1 MIEVP
6 IVVDEDEVKVA
17 NFVESIGLQ
26 VDIGPRGERG
36 SIIFSGIGDPES
48 KVQPPSPTADPVF
61 QGVSE
66 IRVNDFYI
74 DVGSAG
80 YAWLYQYQPSPLNWT
95 LVTRMNP
102 PIYSAKHSLLFTSG
116 ATDPLSI
123 PLADIIG
130 ASTTSLTADQF
141 IITVNPLVAGGATD
155 TYIVNPT
162 SITKIEPNLDVVFHT
177 RKFTTTAVSVPAS
190 VTLDCLVSVGVG
202 A

>member
-36 SIIFSGIGDPES
+36 SIIFSGVGNPEA
-48 KVQPPSPTADPVF
+48 KTMPPNPGADPVF

-74 DVGSAG
+74 DVGTAG
-80 YAWLYQYQPSPLNWT
+80 YTWLYQYQPEPLGWT

-102 PIYSAKHSLLFTSG
+102 PIYSAKHSLAFSG
-116 ATDPLSI
+116 
-123 PLADIIG
+123 G
-130 ASTTSLTADQF
+130 ASTTLTIPLQDIIGVTTTSLNSEKF
-141 IITVNPLVAGGATD
+141 IVTVNPLVANGTVD

-162 SITKIEPNLDVVFHT
+162 SITKVEPNLNIIFHT
-177 RKFTTTAVSVPAS
+177 RKFTTTAVSVPT
-190 VTLDCLVSVGVG
+190 VDLDCLVSIGVS